1 MKTIA
6 FFGGSNLIGTG
17 YVDGID
23 SKDIYPNI
31 VARQGYNIKNY
42 GIGGASSYE
51 IFLTCMQQL
60 AQKTPPD
67 IVFVEWNM
75 LARYRFYPSPEVM
88 VHIAA
93 AGITMPN
100 SWSHCVSIP
109 KKEIENF
116 QKILLLLDSEYH
128 RLVTL
133 LTYCE
138 IIQNICKVKN
148 IELIMIS
155 GNVHWTKDLFESY
168 IDKADLSSCLSD
180 YSKELLDFNNRND
193 VEILSLLAKL
203 KTQFDLLDL
212 QKWIWVFENIP
223 MMEIDKA
230 PLDNHPG
237 PKTMNIIASRI
248 ISFLK
253 EKNL

>member
-6 FFGGSNLIGTG
+6 FFGGSNLIGSG
-17 YVDGID
+17 YVDGIA

-60 AQKTPPD
+60 AQETTPD

-93 AGITMPN
+93 RISMPS
-100 SWSHCVSIP
+100 SWSHCVPIP

-138 IIQNICKVKN
+138 IIQNICKAKN

-168 IDKADLSSCLSD
+168 SGKIDLSSCLSD
-180 YSKELLDFNNRND
+180 YSKELLDFDNRDD
-193 VEILSLLAKL
+193 VEILGLLSTL

-212 QKWIWVFENIP
+212 EKWIWIFENIP
-223 MMEIDKA
+223 MMKIDKA
-230 PLDNHPG
+230 PLDDHPG
-237 PKTMNIIASRI
+237 PKTMNIIATRI
-248 ISFLK
+248 INFLK
-253 EKNL
+253 ENNL